1 MTIEELLN
9 KGFSAKFIEENFSM
23 LTGATPKE
31 KPKEPQKPKEEPQK
45 PKEEPQKP
53 KEESKETTFT
63 ESEVKEI
70 IKKYAS
76 MENKKVEKEE
86 SKPLSKEEVINN
98 ILGISVATTETSQ
111 EDLDTNFNKF
121 MNSLLGYEESEE
133 E

>member
-31 KPKEPQKPKEEPQK
+31 KPKEEPQK

-70 IKKYAS
+70 LKKYAS
-76 MENKKVEKEE
+76 MENKKVGKEE

-98 ILGISVATTETSQ
+98 ILGISFATTETSQ

-121 MNSLLGYEESEE
+121 MSSLLGYEESEE

>member
-9 KGFSAKFIEENFSM
+9 KGFSAKFIEEHYTM

-31 KPKEPQKPKEEPQK
+31 TPKEQPKETP
-45 PKEEPQKP
+45 
-53 KEESKETTFT
+53 KETTFT

-86 SKPLSKEEVINN
+86 KPLSKDDIINN
-98 ILGISVATTETSQ
+98 ILGIRVETALTPKQ
-111 EDLDTNFNKF
+111 DIDTKFENF
-121 MNSLLGYEESEE
+121 MSDLLGYEEEE
-133 E
+133 N

>member
-31 KPKEPQKPKEEPQK
+31 KSKEPKEKSKEPQKPKEEP
-45 PKEEPQKP
+45 
-53 KEESKETTFT
+53 KETTFT

-70 IKKYAS
+70 LKKYAS

-121 MNSLLGYEESEE
+121 MSSLLGYEESEE

>member
-31 KPKEPQKPKEEPQK
+31 KSKEPKESKEPQKPKEEP
-45 PKEEPQKP
+45 
-53 KEESKETTFT
+53 KETTFT

-70 IKKYAS
+70 LKKYAR

-121 MNSLLGYEESEE
+121 MSSLLGYEESEE

>member
-23 LTGATPKE
+23 LTGTTPKE
-31 KPKEPQKPKEEPQK
+31 KSKESKESKEPQKPKEEP
-45 PKEEPQKP
+45 
-53 KEESKETTFT
+53 KETTFT

-70 IKKYAS
+70 LKKYAS

-86 SKPLSKEEVINN
+86 IKPLSKEEVINN
-98 ILGISVATTETSQ
+98 ILGISIATTETSQ

-121 MNSLLGYEESEE
+121 MSSLLGYEESEE

>member
-23 LTGATPKE
+23 LTGATQKATPEEQPKE
-31 KPKEPQKPKEEPQK
+31 KPK
-45 PKEEPQKP
+45 EPQKP

-70 IKKYAS
+70 LKKYAS

-98 ILGISVATTETSQ
+98 ILGISVATTETTQ

>member
-23 LTGATPKE
+23 LTGATPKG
-31 KPKEPQKPKEEPQK
+31 KTKATPTPKEEPK
-45 PKEEPQKP
+45 EPQKP

>member
-31 KPKEPQKPKEEPQK
+31 KSKATPKEEPKEPQKPKEEP
-45 PKEEPQKP
+45 KEA
-53 KEESKETTFT
+53 TFT

-70 IKKYAS
+70 LKKYAS

-98 ILGISVATTETSQ
+98 ILGISVATTETTQ
-111 EDLDTNFNKF
+111 QDLDTNFNKF

>member
-9 KGFSAKFIEENFSM
+9 KGFSVKFIEENFSM
-23 LTGATPKE
+23 LTGATQKVTPKE
-31 KPKEPQKPKEEPQK
+31 QPKEPKQSKEQPKEEP
-45 PKEEPQKP
+45 
-53 KEESKETTFT
+53 KETTFT

-70 IKKYAS
+70 LKKYAS

-98 ILGISVATTETSQ
+98 ILGFSVATTESTQ

-121 MNSLLGYEESEE
+121 MNSLLGYEESEDE
-133 E
+133 

>member
-31 KPKEPQKPKEEPQK
+31 KPKEPQK

>member
-9 KGFSAKFIEENFSM
+9 KGFSAKFIEEHFDM

-31 KPKEPQKPKEEPQK
+31 QPKEAPKEQ
-45 PKEEPQKP
+45 PKEAP
-53 KEESKETTFT
+53 KEQPKEQPKEATFT

-76 MENKKVEKEE
+76 MENKKAEKVEN
-86 SKPLSKEEVINN
+86 KPLSKEDVINN
-98 ILGISVATTETSQ
+98 ILGISTETMTTPIQDIDSRFN
-111 EDLDTNFNKF
+111 DL
-121 MNSLLGYEESEE
+121 MNSILDYREE

>member
-31 KPKEPQKPKEEPQK
+31 KSKEPQKPKEEP
-45 PKEEPQKP
+45 KEEP
-53 KEESKETTFT
+53 KETTFT

-70 IKKYAS
+70 FKKYAS